1 MDAKHLYFPVFLHSL
16 LLIFSRDVEAYDKI
30 KKKRIQVDLVFYII
44 LFEFFLNINFRFHYK
59 TKFLIL
65 VFIRQS

>member
-30 KKKRIQVDLVFYII
+30 KKRIQVDLVFYII
-44 LFEFFLNINFRFHYK
+44 LFEFF
-59 TKFLIL
+59 
-65 VFIRQS
+65 